1 MLVTPHLPPHGCPP
15 TPSTCVEGPSKDPAL
30 AVSDGSE
37 ARFFPLLEDLHTAIP
52 VPWVQTPRVVAT
64 PIPGDHAIVII
75 AVDLGRGSPRCVS
88 GEFRGQGR
96 EMRKEARKMSSGFS
110 VSSWVIWG

>member
-1 MLVTPHLPPHGCPP
+1 MATPPIIPPHGCPP

-52 VPWVQTPRVVAT
+52 VPWVQTPCVVAT
-64 PIPGDHAIVII
+64 PVPGDHTVVII

-96 EMRKEARKMSSGFS
+96 EMRKEAREMSSVFS